1 MDITGN
7 GLPLDELDEL
17 EDELEEELDELEEE
31 LDELDELEEE
41 LDELEEELDELEE
54 LEDALLELLCP
65 PPPLLPQATRLKTKI
80 DTIICFM
87 YILRITPYRLK
98 IRNQPWAM
106 YLAFSAPGKNR
117 TAQ

>member
-1 MDITGN
+1 MFCIDITGN

-17 EDELEEELDELEEE
+17 EEELEDELDELEEE
-31 LDELDELEEE
+31 LDE

-98 IRNQPWAM
+98 IRNQPWAL
-106 YLAFSAPGKNR
+106 Y
-117 TAQ
+117 